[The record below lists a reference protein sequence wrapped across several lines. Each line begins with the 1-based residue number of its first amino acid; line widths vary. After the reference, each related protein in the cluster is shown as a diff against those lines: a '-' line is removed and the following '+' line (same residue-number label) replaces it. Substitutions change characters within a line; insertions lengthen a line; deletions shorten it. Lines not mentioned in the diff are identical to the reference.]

1 VLVEVD
7 LAADHQ
13 EIARI
18 RRMQDLG
25 ERIALGFVEAE
36 RQRRASV
43 PGAEVVEIDGLLLA
57 FANVPDPPVNSAL
70 VISEP
75 SDPAAALVTA
85 EAEFRRRERAF
96 GMDVAA
102 GRHPS
107 VDKAVRSAGFSL
119 LFSWPAMAARLDDLP
134 ERSLP
139 EGVRVEP
146 VSDTAG
152 ASALARVERSLLD
165 PTEEG
170 SEIAERFYGPGSYGV
185 EGARAFVAWEGDEPV
200 GTASAHLREGAIGI
214 LGVGVVPRARRR
226 GIASALSV
234 IAARAFPADLAWLH
248 AAEGAQSMYT
258 QLGFREVA
266 EWEVWVRPD

>member
-1 VLVEVD
+1 
-7 LAADHQ
+7 
-13 EIARI
+13 
-18 RRMQDLG
+18 MQDVG

-36 RQRRASV
+36 RQRRARV

-75 SDPAAALVTA
+75 NDPAAALVTA
-85 EAEFRRRERAF
+85 EAEFRERDRVF

-107 VDKAVRSAGFSL
+107 VDRAVRSAGFSL
-119 LFSWPAMAARLDDLP
+119 LFSWPAMAARVDDLP

-139 EGVRVEP
+139 EGVRLEP
-146 VSDTAG
+146 VSDARDS
-152 ASALARVERSLLD
+152 SAVAHVERSLLD
-165 PTEEG
+165 PTELEDG
-170 SEIAERFYGPGSYGV
+170 SGIAERFYGPASYGV
-185 EGARAFVAWEGDEPV
+185 EGARAFVAWEGNEPV
-200 GTASAHLREGAIGI
+200 GIASAHLREGAVGI
-214 LGVGVVPRARRR
+214 LGVGVVPHARRR
-226 GIASALSV
+226 GIASALSM

-266 EWEVWVRPD
+266 EWEVWVRRD